1 MYPNR
6 HPIREIRDQYLDN
19 TDRFAEYHEQRLDPE
34 HDVRTEENFPLAVI
48 QIALKLAFS
57 KAATTFPVPELLDR
71 DIRLHSG
78 SSRPRHPEMKADR
91 IACSS
96 EPVPERGQ
104 GGSEV
109 RLYENV
115 VLELTTARASYEKG
129 GSHLISDSS
138 LTDAIAWNLSVVF
151 SLLAE
156 QQQDQKVLVTAT
168 FVGFDGA
175 RFNAHR
181 PTSPVTDDYVQAPV
195 LSYSAH
201 DPDGR
206 ENDATY
212 NLRTEY
218 VKELFRPLFHS
229 AGRKDVPM
237 DIPETLDLPDLSL
250 DE

>member
-1 MYPNR
+1 MHPTR

-34 HDVRTEENFPLAVI
+34 HDVRTEANFPLAVI
-48 QIALKLAFS
+48 HIAPKLAFS
-57 KAATTFPVPELLDR
+57 KAATRFPVPELLDR

-78 SSRPRHPEMKADR
+78 SSRPRHPEMKANG

-96 EPVPERGQ
+96 DPAPQRGQ

-109 RLYENV
+109 RLYENG
-115 VLELTTARASYEKG
+115 VLELTTARVSYERG
-129 GSHLISDSS
+129 ERHLISDSS
-138 LTDAIAWNLSVVF
+138 LTDPIAWNLSIVL

-156 QQQDQKVLVTAT
+156 QRQDQKVLVTAT
-168 FVGFDGA
+168 FIGFDGT

-195 LSYSAH
+195 LSFSAH
-201 DPDGR
+201 DAS
-206 ENDATY
+206 ENGTSY

-218 VKELFRPLFHS
+218 VKELFRPLIHS
-229 AGRKDVPM
+229 AGREDVPM